1 MDWADQVEK
10 SSGEYFK
17 IQEGD
22 NRIQLLSHLAP
33 YALKW
38 TGSRYEPADEGDQNV
53 SHKGVGW
60 VLQDGL
66 IKSATLPYTV
76 VRAIKEL
83 MNDPDYAFEEFPMP
97 RLINIRAKGAGTK
110 EVEYTVVP
118 APKEVEVSAE
128 ILAHLKEKMSPEDF
142 VEKMRTSEKSKVSP
156 EKNLDP
162 GGISGGIDGAD
173 IPF

>member
-1 MDWADQVEK
+1 MNWVDGVEK
-10 SSGEYFK
+10 ASGEYFK
-17 IQEGD
+17 IVEGD

-38 TGSRYEPADEGDQNV
+38 NGTRYEPAEPNEPNV

-76 VRAIKEL
+76 VKAIKEL

-97 RLINIRAKGAGTK
+97 RLINIRAKNAGTK
-110 EVEYTVVP
+110 EVEYTVIP
-118 APKEVEVSAE
+118 GPKEVEVPAD
-128 ILAHLKEKMSPEDF
+128 ILTALAAKPSPEEF
-142 VEKMRTSEKSKVSP
+142 VEKMRAKEKKEIEYP
-156 EKNLDP
+156 
-162 GGISGGIDGAD
+162 DGPVAD
-173 IPF
+173 EQPPF